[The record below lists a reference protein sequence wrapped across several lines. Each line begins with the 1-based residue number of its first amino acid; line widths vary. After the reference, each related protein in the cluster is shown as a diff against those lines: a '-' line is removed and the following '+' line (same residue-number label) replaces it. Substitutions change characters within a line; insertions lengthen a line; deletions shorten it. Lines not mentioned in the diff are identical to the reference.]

1 MIEYD
6 FVAVGPGVNQRWRRR
21 VPTDQVVR
29 LGRSPKGGWA
39 VPWDMRISREH
50 ADLLLEGDRLRI
62 RRLSAARN
70 AIYLHGEPLTDF
82 TIGPGEDFR
91 IGRTVFRVDVAL
103 PPEGRSP
110 DQSEEPQ
117 PSESLRDLAV
127 QPAEERLKFL
137 LSRIDEEES
146 ASQDPHSN
154 HPEERGA
161 HEDDAIQETPPRDD
175 IQALRDEVDALKAIL
190 EKQHAEASEPEQPL
204 APEIRHDAPV
214 TAEGHILKDAELPPF
229 EPEQAPDR
237 DASEADQDPDAP
249 EQGEDSV
256 PVAELLSPR
265 SELESEMGLLAESSI
280 PPAAIPLQFADGTA
294 FGNYKLIDQINR
306 GGSGQII
313 KAKHRHLD
321 RLAAIKILSHTA
333 AQSEEI
339 VARFQSK
346 AKLLGRLN
354 HPNLAATYDAGEMDG
369 THYLIM
375 EYVDGPDLVRLLKDH
390 TLDVPTAVCYI
401 TQAAKALRY
410 AHSRNVIHRNMNPS
424 HVLVGGDG
432 VVKVIGWS
440 LALQESDPTLRTFER
455 PGSPVGTLDY
465 MAPEQIVD
473 SSKAD
478 GRADIYSLGCTLFA
492 ILAKRVVY
500 PIDWQRRKATAQRY
514 QPAPSLK
521 EIRQDASDRLEEVY
535 QKMMAK
541 DPEDRF
547 RTMDEVIDALNEAD

>member
-1 MIEYD
+1 M
-6 FVAVGPGVNQRWRRR
+6 
-21 VPTDQVVR
+21 
-29 LGRSPKGGWA
+29 
-39 VPWDMRISREH
+39 
-50 ADLLLEGDRLRI
+50 
-62 RRLSAARN
+62 
-70 AIYLHGEPLTDF
+70 
-82 TIGPGEDFR
+82 
-91 IGRTVFRVDVAL
+91 
-103 PPEGRSP
+103 
-110 DQSEEPQ
+110 
-117 PSESLRDLAV
+117 
-127 QPAEERLKFL
+127 
-137 LSRIDEEES
+137 
-146 ASQDPHSN
+146 
-154 HPEERGA
+154 
-161 HEDDAIQETPPRDD
+161 
-175 IQALRDEVDALKAIL
+175 
-190 EKQHAEASEPEQPL
+190 
-204 APEIRHDAPV
+204 
-214 TAEGHILKDAELPPF
+214 
-229 EPEQAPDR
+229 
-237 DASEADQDPDAP
+237 
-249 EQGEDSV
+249 
-256 PVAELLSPR
+256 
-265 SELESEMGLLAESSI
+265 
-280 PPAAIPLQFADGTA
+280 
-294 FGNYKLIDQINR
+294 
-306 GGSGQII
+306 
-313 KAKHRHLD
+313 
-321 RLAAIKILSHTA
+321 AAIKILSHTS

-354 HPNLAATYDAGEMDG
+354 HPNLVATYDAGEMEG

-375 EYVDGPDLVRLLKDH
+375 EHVDGPDLVRLLKDH
-390 TLDVPTAVCYI
+390 TLDVPTAVCYV

-410 AHSRNVIHRNMNPS
+410 AHSQNVIHRNMNPS
-424 HVLVGGDG
+424 HVLVGSDG